1 MYVLRPITLD
11 DLQPLLDLT
20 RLTGFGLTTLP
31 DDEKL
36 MRRRIKESL
45 RGFEQ
50 LADDQFRAQVR
61 NTRQLQQAAQIVKL
75 QNGSMR
81 STINGHD
88 VTPTLV
94 TGTFRL
100 S

>member
-1 MYVLRPITLD
+1 MQFSPNTGQKLEQS
-11 DLQPLLDLT
+11 DLQ
-20 RLTGFGLTTLP
+20 
-31 DDEKL
+31 
-36 MRRRIKESL
+36 
-45 RGFEQ
+45 Q

-61 NTRQLQQAAQIVKL
+61 NARKLQQAAQITKL

-81 STINGHD
+81 STINSRE